1 MQHRSL
7 PDHLPLFYFFC
18 KQKSIKREQKN
29 NRKNKYKI
37 YTPISTD
44 ARNAMKAATSP
55 IIKDTQADIS
65 LILLRAFETY
75 PLIWN
80 ALQLW
85 QWSVIK
91 LAPQNGHL
99 FSLFMI
105 FINTQCSSNHLS
117 ITVLG
122 KHYQ

>member
-1 MQHRSL
+1 M
-7 PDHLPLFYFFC
+7 
-18 KQKSIKREQKN
+18 
-29 NRKNKYKI
+29 
-37 YTPISTD
+37 PISTD
-44 ARNAMKAATSP
+44 ARNAMKAAISP

-65 LILLRAFETY
+65 LILVRACRDTY

-85 QWSVIK
+85 QWSSVIK

-117 ITVLG
+117 ITVPG